1 MRYGNCTE
9 ILNAR
14 VFIFQFPGAQLK
26 ILHSLV
32 DFPSSIKK
40 GILFSTVYVDEMLFL
55 LANIIFRLDCVLSV

>member
-9 ILNAR
+9 MLNAI
-14 VFIFQFPGAQLK
+14 FIFQFLGVQLK
-26 ILHSLV
+26 THHSLV